1 MAAKEYEIAFKLAGK
16 MGGGF
21 QQTFNKAGQ
30 AVGGMQDKL
39 TALNK
44 QAAQVG
50 KLSKMRTEVG
60 NAAKAYQQARQ
71 KVAELGREISQTSK
85 PTKQQIADFN
95 RAKQAVTKAKDAVD
109 KKRASMKSYADS
121 VGMADADLKTL
132 AKRQKELEQ
141 ATEKASAALERQEK
155 INAKL
160 GKASAAQGKVK
171 SVASF
176 GNGAIAAAGAAA
188 GGAAAYM
195 LKAGSDYTAALG
207 QMQAATGATD
217 AEMKKLK
224 QTARELYTS
233 GMGESFDAVTAAMA
247 TIKQTSG
254 LSGDALKS
262 ATNRA
267 LLLNDVF
274 EYDIQESARASSA
287 LMKNFGIDGEKAYS
301 LIAYAAQNGADKNG
315 DLLDTFN
322 EYSVQYKALGFS
334 ADQFAAHLVKGAEDG
349 SFSIDKVGDAI
360 KEFNIRAK
368 DGSKSTMDAY
378 EALGINGKKV
388 SKMFANGG
396 KDAQKAFFEVV
407 TAIQA
412 IEDPVERNAAGVA
425 LFGTQFEDLEAGALD
440 SMLAIKGAS
449 IDTAG
454 TLEKMDKAKYGNLSS
469 QLTIVSRKFTDA
481 LIPASEKAAAMVAGK
496 MPQIEAAIARITPII
511 QSALNSF
518 ASQLPAILDALG
530 SAVSTVVSFATTIA
544 NNWGVIGP
552 VVKTAIAAFLGLK
565 VLAFLAYPVLSLYKG
580 FLNLKKAIDW
590 ARQSTTLHTAATK
603 AAAIAQ
609 RLWAG
614 AINVGKF
621 IAQKAALIANKAA
634 VMAHTVAV
642 KAAALAQRLWNGAIS
657 VAKLV
662 AHKVALLAHKAVML
676 AWSAAC
682 RAAAVA
688 QRLFTGALSVAKL
701 VAQKVALIAHKA
713 AMIAWTVA
721 CKAAAIAQRAFSA
734 AVGLLSGPIGI
745 AVAAIA
751 ALIAIGVLL
760 YKNWDKVKAKCQ
772 ELWATFAAKFPGIAS
787 IVQGAFNAMKPVING
802 LKTMLGGVI
811 DFVAGVFTGNWS
823 RAWNGIKDIF
833 GGAWEALKGLA
844 KAPLNAVISMV
855 NKAIGGLNGLNV
867 KIPDWVPGMGG
878 KSFGLNIPK
887 IPGLA
892 EGGVVTQPTVALV
905 GEGRESEAVLPLSK
919 LSSMIGGNAGTGAGM
934 TVNFSPVI
942 NVNGGGGG
950 SVYDD
955 TRRALKDAQR
965 EFERNFD
972 RLVAQRQRVSYA

>member
-21 QQTFNKAGQ
+21 QQTFKQASA
-30 AVGGMQDKL
+30 AVGSVQDKL
-39 TALNK
+39 TAFNK

-50 KLSKMRTEVG
+50 KLQKMRTEVG
-60 NAAKAYQQARQ
+60 QAARAYTQAKQ
-71 KVAELGREISQTSK
+71 KVAELGRALSQTEK

-95 RAKQAVTKAKDAVD
+95 QAKQAVTKAKAAVD
-109 KKRASMKSYADS
+109 KKRESVRTYAKS
-121 VGMADADLKTL
+121 VGMADADLKQL
-132 AKRQKELEQ
+132 NKRQKELKD
-141 ATEKASAALERQEK
+141 AADKASASLDRQKK
-155 INAKL
+155 INEKLAKVN
-160 GKASAAQGKVK
+160 SAQGKVK
-171 SVASF
+171 SVAGF
-176 GNGAIAAAGAAA
+176 GNGALAAGGAAV

-195 LKAGSDYTAALG
+195 LKAGSDAQAALG
-207 QMQAATGATD
+207 QLQSATGATD
-217 AEMKKLK
+217 AEMKKLSA
-224 QTARELYTS
+224 TARELYTS
-233 GMGESFDAVTAAMA
+233 GMGESFDAVTKAMA
-247 TIKQTSG
+247 TVKQTSG
-254 LSGDALKS
+254 LTGDELKNV
-262 ATNRA
+262 TNRA
-267 LLLNDVF
+267 LLLSDVF
-274 EYDIQESARASSA
+274 EYDVQESARASSA
-287 LMKNFGIDGEKAYS
+287 LMKHFGTDGEKAYE
-301 LIAYAAQNGADKNG
+301 LIAYAAQHGADKNG

-334 ADQFAAHLVKGAEDG
+334 AEQFTAHLVKGAESG
-349 SFSIDKVGDAI
+349 AFSIDKVGDAI
-360 KEFNIRAK
+360 KEFNIRSK
-368 DGSKSTMDAY
+368 DGSESTMEAY
-378 EALGINGKKV
+378 KNLGINGKKV
-388 SKMFANGG
+388 SKMFAAGG

-440 SMLAIKGAS
+440 SMLAIKDAS

-454 TLEKMDKAKYGNLSS
+454 TLEAMDKAKYGNLSS
-469 QLTIVSRKFTDA
+469 QLTIVARKFTDT
-481 LIPASEKAAAMVAGK
+481 LMPASQKAAATLAQS
-496 MPQIEAAIARITPII
+496 MPQVEAAIARVAPII
-511 QSALNSF
+511 NSALQSF
-518 ASQLPAILDALG
+518 ASQLPAIIDSVG
-530 SAVSTVVSFATTIA
+530 SAVSTAINFANVIA
-544 NNWGVIGP
+544 NNWGWIGP
-552 VVKTAIAAFLGLK
+552 IVKGVVASFLGLK
-565 VLAFLAYPVLSLYKG
+565 ALAFLSYPVLSLYKG

-590 ARQSTTLHTAATK
+590 CKNSTKLHTAATK
-603 AAAIAQ
+603 AATIAQ
-609 RLWAG
+609 KLWNG
-614 AINVGKF
+614 AISTVKLA
-621 IAQKAALIANKAA
+621 AQKAALIANKA
-634 VMAHTVAV
+634 VILAHTAAT
-642 KAAALAQRLWNGAIS
+642 KAAALAQRLWNGAIN
-657 VAKLV
+657 VAKLI
-662 AHKVALLAHKAVML
+662 AHKVALIAHKAVML
-676 AWSAAC
+676 AWAAAC
-682 RAAAVA
+682 RVAAVA

-734 AVGLLSGPIGI
+734 AVGLLSGPVGI

-772 ELWATFAAKFPGIAS
+772 ELWAAFAAKFPGMAS
-787 IVQGAFNAMKPVING
+787 IVQGAFSAMQPVISG

-878 KSFGLNIPK
+878 KSFGLNIPT

-892 EGGVVTQPTVALV
+892 EGGVVTQPTVAMI

-919 LSSMIGGNAGTGAGM
+919 LGSMMNSGAGGGM
-934 TVNFSPVI
+934 TVNFAPVI
-942 NVNGGGGG
+942 NVSGSGGN
-950 SVYDD
+950 VYED
-955 TRRALKDAQR
+955 TRRAAGESMRDLKR
-965 EFERNFD
+965 ELS
-972 RLVAQRQRVSYA
+972 RLMQEKRRTSYA